1 MHESRKLR
9 HPWPVVAAT
18 LAATIAAGAIAYG
31 ADESGLATTGQ
42 GSGGKHSADLTGSG
56 TKVLIGQR
64 EVTCNPSPRIREG
77 HVLLPLSFFTD
88 SLGGSVSYD
97 DRNRTWTLA
106 LGEHSL
112 LIRTWQR
119 HFVVDGRRGEAPW
132 APEMLE
138 DTVFLPLWTLSHSFG
153 LEASFE
159 ETADGAV
166 IACRQLAGA
175 LQGIRCGADAEKT
188 RVVLDLDLLVP
199 FSWEQEADG
208 SVVVRLPP
216 APPGRPAKRRLAM
229 VGSQWVREVRQT
241 QLPDGSIEV
250 RIVTTGDVRASFFT
264 LGSPARIVI
273 DIGSAEQR
281 VVEPVV
287 ESGETEIL
295 PPQPE
300 LPAVPV
306 EGVRLEERN
315 FGTAKGAVR
324 VNVLYADLRHPGVRV
339 QPALAGDI
347 IGHKARP
354 SVIARREGAYAAANG
369 GFFAPRGVPLGM
381 LVINREWISHPMYGR
396 AALGIMED
404 GRVVIDN
411 VKFDGSAE
419 LSGIGRLRL
428 TGMNARHE
436 VKGELI
442 AYNKHWGSYVARGQG
457 TTHVTIEDPGVIGQ
471 VNTRG
476 GETFIPANGWV
487 LSGTGANAAALA
499 KAQPGTLADVSIA
512 TDPSWDGLVHALGA
526 GPMLV
531 KDGRP
536 HVTAQQE
543 RFRSDVRLGSAPRTA
558 VGIHADGRLMLVTVD
573 GRSTGSSRR
582 GMTLAELASAMAKL
596 GARDAMNLDGGSS
609 STLAVAS
616 RVVNKQGTGWERAVP
631 NALLVFA
638 NPQASATT
646 VAAGE

>member
-1 MHESRKLR
+1 MHESRQLR
-9 HPWPVVAAT
+9 SPWPAVAAT
-18 LAATIAAGAIAYG
+18 VAVMIAASVIAYG
-31 ADESGLATTGQ
+31 ANESGPETAGQ
-42 GSGGKHSADLTGSG
+42 GSAQQSADLTATS

-64 EVTCNPSPRIREG
+64 EVTCDPPPRLREG
-77 HVLLPLSFFTD
+77 HVLVPLSFFTD

-97 DRNRTWTLA
+97 DRARTWTLA

-119 HFVVDGRRGEAPW
+119 HFVLDGRRCEAPW
-132 APEMLE
+132 APEVLE
-138 DTVFLPLWTLSHSFG
+138 DTVFLPLWILSQSFG
-153 LEASFE
+153 LDASFE
-159 ETADGAV
+159 ETAGGGV
-166 IACRQLAGA
+166 IACRQLAGT
-175 LQGIRCGADAEKT
+175 LQGIRCGVDAEKT

-216 APPGRPAKRRLAM
+216 APPDRPAKRRLEI
-229 VGSQWVREVRQT
+229 VGSRWVQDVRQT

-250 RIVTTGDVRASFFT
+250 RIATTGEVRASFFS
-264 LGSPARIVI
+264 LGNPARIVI

-287 ESGETEIL
+287 ESDETERV

-300 LPAVPV
+300 LPSVPV

-315 FGTAKGAVR
+315 FGTAQGAVR
-324 VNVLYADLRHPGVRV
+324 VNVLYVDLRHPDVRV

-347 IGHKARP
+347 IGHTARP

-411 VKFDGSAE
+411 VKFNGSAE
-419 LSGIGRLRL
+419 LSGVGTLPL
-428 TGMNARHE
+428 TGMNALHE
-436 VKGELI
+436 LRPELI
-442 AYNKHWGSYVARGQG
+442 AYNRQWGSYVARGQE
-457 TTHVTIEDPGVIGQ
+457 TTHVTIEAPGVIGQ
-471 VNTRG
+471 VNTG
-476 GETFIPANGWV
+476 SGETLIPANGWV
-487 LSGTGANAAALA
+487 LSGTGASAAALA
-499 KAQPGTLADVSIA
+499 KAQPGTLAHVSIA
-512 TDPSWDGLVHALGA
+512 TDPPWDGLVHALGA

-536 HVTAQQE
+536 NVTAQQE

-558 VGIHADGRLMLVTVD
+558 VGIDADGRLMLVTVD

-582 GMTLAELASAMAKL
+582 GMTLAELASVMAKL
-596 GARDAMNLDGGSS
+596 GAKDAMNLDGGSS

-638 NPQASATT
+638 NPQASATK